1 MALSSS
7 ILDALK
13 TLEPNSINSTSLSFF
28 EFFKY
33 GTDDLRNEKILLK
46 DDLVE
51 RYRNSDRQKT
61 NMSYNQLK
69 EEFFVFSKILA
80 KLRLADNSDD
90 VLEDIQWEKITEIC
104 NILRKIESSDEKKT
118 RWALLY
124 LLSKGNNEILVDEVK
139 SLLKNFN
146 IPNVDRTIQ
155 KIIKIETT
163 SGLTATFD
171 GIKITLDTEQKLA
184 EHYIADAIEEKSRRS
199 PGEIEKE
206 ILELLDEGSYSN
218 QEISRI
224 LDLDEAV
231 VSRLMT
237 KLRNQNKLVLSSFG
251 NKGFRYYTTNCQNC
265 PFGKT
270 SSSCRKDAISYIVS
284 AFKEAHGIELTSQD
298 FEDIESNQALLSIK
312 RIITMSKKYTM
323 TKLESNMYD
332 NFEKLVEQVVNNSI
346 EIKYNKTKQTREVTV
361 SPNLAKLPKIFQ
373 IGLKTGIQYEIQLM
387 KNLINETKK
396 ENSESTEILSKVIK
410 DSNKLLQ
417 YFES

>member
-1 MALSSS
+1 MVLSSS

-13 TLEPNSINSTSLSFF
+13 TLEPNSLNSTSLSFF

-46 DDLVE
+46 DDLIK

-61 NMSYNQLK
+61 NVSYNQLK
-69 EEFFVFSKILA
+69 EEFHVFSKVLA

-104 NILRKIESSDEKKT
+104 NLLRKIESSDEKKT

-124 LLSKGNNEILVDEVK
+124 LLSKGNKEILVDEVK

-146 IPNVDRTIQ
+146 IPNVGRTIQ

-171 GIKITLDTEQKLA
+171 DIKIILDTEQKLA

-265 PFGKT
+265 PFGKM

-298 FEDIESNQALLSIK
+298 FEDVESNQALLSIK

-332 NFEKLVEQVVNNSI
+332 NFEKLVEQVVKNSI

-396 ENSESTEILSKVIK
+396 ENPESTEILSKVIK